1 MKNKII
7 AVDFD
12 GTLCENKY
20 PEIGEPR
27 KDVIQKLIKEQ
38 QAGARVILWTC
49 RRGAYLLAAIYWAL
63 DHGIEFDAV
72 NENLPETVEYFGGD
86 TRKVCA
92 DEYWDD
98 RAVLPFESEGTTEGE
113 TSLASDILKAIRGR
127 AMLNFETAEKCALYH
142 DLKANFLSV
151 REREDNVLYKIIAGV
166 IEKHGLNASECDK
179 K

>member
-63 DHGIEFDAV
+63 DQGIEFDAV
-72 NENLPETVEYFGGD
+72 NENLPETVEYFGED

-98 RAVLPFESEGTTEGE
+98 RAVIPFEKEAASEKIISFEEIEE
-113 TSLASDILKAIRGR
+113 TLKYRIDTLCNNSKG
-127 AMLNFETAEKCALYH
+127 
-142 DLKANFLSV
+142 ANFA
-151 REREDNVLYKIIAGV
+151 ERTHAVKTAARLQSLLTLLKEYEDYKYIVFASIRD
-166 IEKHGLNASECDK
+166 EK
-179 K
+179 